1 MPFNGY
7 QPGTTSSSS
16 RRADFDLR
24 RRLDEVFVGPS
35 APTGGNYELW
45 FDTSDQTLKVWWSD
59 EWVPLSIGTP
69 GPEGPPGPAG
79 PAGPPGT
86 GGGGTGTDE
95 VWVGPNDPIAA
106 HPTIELWVDSDDN
119 SGGGGGGG
127 TSGPMSYVHVQPT
140 TSDTWMVEHDLGW
153 FPNVT
158 VIDSAGSTV
167 EGDIAHIDTTML
179 TISFSGAFT
188 GHAYLS

>member
-1 MPFNGY
+1 MVTNGY

-24 RRLDEVFVGPS
+24 RRLALLEAGDGGGGGGGGVPDNEVVISSGDPGP
-35 APTGGNYELW
+35 GHDLW
-45 FDTSDQTLKVWWSD
+45 FDTDTNILYARVD
-59 EWVPLSIGTP
+59 GGWVEASTPATQVEEVFIGP
-69 GPEGPPGPAG
+69 
-79 PAGPPGT
+79 
-86 GGGGTGTDE
+86 D
-95 VWVGPNDPIAA
+95 DPIATYPA
-106 HPTIELWVDSDDN
+106 LELWVDSDDN

-140 TSDTWMVEHDLGW
+140 TSATWMVEHDLGW